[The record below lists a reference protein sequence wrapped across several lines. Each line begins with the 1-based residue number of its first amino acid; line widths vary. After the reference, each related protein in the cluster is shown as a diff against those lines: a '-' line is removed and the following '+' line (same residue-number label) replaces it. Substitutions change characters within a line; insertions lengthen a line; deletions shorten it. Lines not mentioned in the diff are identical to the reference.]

1 MIQEIKLKDQS
12 VKHMI
17 ARTLGVTP
25 QAIGQALRFKRNS
38 KMAIQAREMAL
49 QNGGILMKE
58 ADRVEK
64 VKILNAK
71 GETEK
76 VITVQT

>member
-1 MIQEIKLKDQS
+1 MIQEIKLKDQN

-25 QAIGQALRFKRNS
+25 QAISQALRFKRNS
-38 KMAIQAREMAL
+38 RMAVQAREMAL

-58 ADRVEK
+58 ANREEK

-76 VITVQT
+76 VITVRK

>member
-1 MIQEIKLKDQS
+1 MIQEIKLKDQN

-25 QAIGQALRFKRNS
+25 QAISQALRFKRNS
-38 KMAIQAREMAL
+38 KMAVQAREIAL
-49 QNGGILMKE
+49 KNGGVLMKE
-58 ADRVEK
+58 ATREEK

-71 GETEK
+71 GDVEQI
-76 VITVQT
+76 ITVRK

>member
-1 MIQEIKLKDQS
+1 MIQEIKLKDQN

-17 ARTLGVTP
+17 ARALGVTP
-25 QAIGQALRFKRNS
+25 QAISQALRFKRNS

-58 ADRVEK
+58 ADREEK

-76 VITVQT
+76 VITICK